1 MAIYRIAICS
11 GVRGM
16 SRHVS
21 RNALSGNN
29 CLLMSLWRRASMD
42 RSDQEILDDIER
54 RNDIRR
60 EAFLPLLQVE
70 NEFSRIK
77 GLKED
82 SERARKFKEFSE
94 PLKQR
99 VRERVLARMRRER
112 GDPNWNPTGVLS
124 GGGLLFSTL
133 VNARLRKLYK
143 HLGSLIH
150 E

>member
-21 RNALSGNN
+21 RNALSGKN
-29 CLLMSLWRRASMD
+29 CLLMSLWRRA
-42 RSDQEILDDIER
+42 
-54 RNDIRR
+54 
-60 EAFLPLLQVE
+60 LPLLQVE

-99 VRERVLARMRRER
+99 VRERMLARMRRER

-133 VNARLRKLYK
+133 VNARLHKLYK
-143 HLGSLIH
+143 RLDRRSI
-150 E
+150 

>member
-1 MAIYRIAICS
+1 
-11 GVRGM
+11 
-16 SRHVS
+16 
-21 RNALSGNN
+21 
-29 CLLMSLWRRASMD
+29 MD

-70 NEFSRIK
+70 KEFSRIK
-77 GLKED
+77 WLKED

-99 VRERVLARMRRER
+99 VREKLLAGMRRER
-112 GDPNWNPTGVLS
+112 SDPNWTPTGVLS

-133 VNARLRKLYK
+133 VNARLHKLYK
-143 HLGSLIH
+143 RLGNVSS
-150 E
+150 